1 MANIELLGESIDPP
15 PLMLWDPYLPNGSL
29 EHTLA
34 VFAVFAGNYQRQT
47 TPSPQ
52 ESSTAGGVRTKRQ
65 REIGRVVRSL
75 KKLQRSHGGWW
86 RGVLQLRCS

>member
-1 MANIELLGESIDPP
+1 
-15 PLMLWDPYLPNGSL
+15 MLWDPYLPNGSL

-52 ESSTAGGVRTKRQ
+52 EPSTAGGVRTKKQ
-65 REIGRVVRSL
+65 RDIGSCRAVRSS
-75 KKLQRSHGGWW
+75 KKIAKIPGVHGGAMICNWGA
-86 RGVLQLRCS
+86 RRYPVAKLA